1 METIIFYRL
10 NTLVKTKRGLKT
22 KDYYSF
28 MRSSYLIVL
37 RYRKDISVA
46 KGLNISAQTSP
57 HIIWIC
63 YPFLAFEGI
72 VIQDK
77 EQSMLFACLKL
88 TISMYQFILVS
99 FKYSVSCKT
108 HRVCIILSSSSH
120 QALIKDSKID
130 KISQF
135 IKNCTRLRHSKIVIR
150 CINQT
155 GYYLN

>member
-46 KGLNISAQTSP
+46 KGLDISAQTSP

-88 TISMYQFILVS
+88 TISMYQFI
-99 FKYSVSCKT
+99 SVSP
-108 HRVCIILSSSSH
+108 H
-120 QALIKDSKID
+120 QALIKGSKID
-130 KISQF
+130 KISQV
-135 IKNCTRLRHSKIVIR
+135 IKNYTDLRHS
-150 CINQT
+150 
-155 GYYLN
+155 

>member
-1 METIIFYRL
+1 MNKDLFCYRL
-10 NTLVKTKRGLKT
+10 NTLVQTKTGLNT
-22 KDYYSF
+22 KNYYSF
-28 MRSSYLIVL
+28 MRSSYLIVF

-77 EQSMLFACLKL
+77 EQSTLLACLKL

-99 FKYSVSCKT
+99 FNYSISCKT
-108 HRVCIILSSSSH
+108 CHVGIIISSRSH
-120 QALIKDSKID
+120 QALIKGSKID
-130 KISQF
+130 KISQVLQ
-135 IKNCTRLRHSKIVIR
+135 NCTQQRHSKIRYIDEMEL
-150 CINQT
+150 
-155 GYYLN
+155 YLN